1 MTKRLDPGIK
11 AQRAAERREKSS
23 TCVEGAL
30 AYIELLN
37 GGVAIIDAADAGL
50 VAGRG
55 WSHNKVSGQRY
66 VCTYSYGGGKRTY
79 LHRFLVQAPRGWTVD
94 HADLDGLNNRR
105 GNLRVAS
112 KAENGANRTA
122 PRNNTSGAKGVIRYR
137 RNRELWVAQI
147 GARDGVHY
155 LGIFDS
161 REAAQAAYFTA
172 AIKRYG
178 QFARAQ

>member
-1 MTKRLDPGIK
+1 MTKRLDASIK
-11 AQRAAERREKSS
+11 AQRAAERRKTSS
-23 TCVEGAL
+23 IRVDGAL
-30 AYIELLN
+30 AYIQLLN
-37 GGVAIIDAADAGL
+37 GGVALIDTADVEL

-55 WSHNKVSGQRY
+55 WSHNKVDGTTY
-66 VCTYSYGGGKRTY
+66 VCSYQFGGGKRTY

-112 KAENGANRTA
+112 KAENGANRGA
-122 PRNNTSGAKGVIRYR
+122 PQNNTSGAKGVIRYA
-137 RNRELWVAQI
+137 RNRNLYVAQI
-147 GARDGVHY
+147 GGGRKHKH

-161 REAAQAAYFTA
+161 REAAQAAYFAA
-172 AIKRYG
+172 AIKQYG